1 MDKGD
6 KGNKGDKEQGKN
18 KQQTTMKNQHRVSL
32 FVPSLGGGGAERVML
47 NLAQGFAERG
57 LAVDL
62 VLAQVEGPYL
72 DQVSPKVRVVDLKAP
87 RVLLSLPALI
97 RYLRQECPVALLCA
111 MHHTNIVALWAKLLS
126 GVSTRV
132 VATVHNTSSS
142 VSLNSS
148 PRRAQ
153 LMPLLMRLFYPW
165 ADRIVTV
172 SEGVADNLAQMANLP
187 RQRIQ
192 VIYNP
197 VVTPELFAKAQA
209 PLDHPWF
216 RLGEPPVILGVGRLT
231 KQKDFPTLI
240 KAFAIVRQSCPAR
253 LVILGEGEDRL
264 KLEALVKE
272 IGLEGAV
279 SMPGFLEN
287 PYVYMAKASVVVL
300 SSAWEGFGN
309 VIAEAMACGTPVVST
324 DCKSGPAEILENG
337 KYGELVP
344 VGDVEELARAIARTL
359 QNPQCSQ
366 TLQNRAAEFSQE
378 KIINQYLELLETV
391 I

>member
-1 MDKGD
+1 MTHSHLPS
-6 KGNKGDKEQGKN
+6 EPFQKN
-18 KQQTTMKNQHRVSL
+18 RVSL
-32 FVPSLGGGGAERVML
+32 FVPSLGGGGAERVIL

-62 VLAQVEGPYL
+62 VLAQAEGPYL
-72 DQVSPKVRVVDLKAP
+72 DQVSSKVRLIDLKAP

-97 RYLRQECPVALLCA
+97 RYLRQERPAALLCA
-111 MHHTNIVALWAKLLS
+111 MHHANLVALWAKRLS
-126 GVSTRV
+126 GLSTRV
-132 VATVHNTSSS
+132 VVTVHN
-142 VSLNSS
+142 SLSHFFQSSS
-148 PRRAQ
+148 PRRAE
-153 LMPLLMRLFYPW
+153 LIPFLLPLFYPW
-165 ADRIVTV
+165 TDKIVTV
-172 SEGVADNLAQMANLP
+172 SEGLADDLAQTANLP
-187 RQRIQ
+187 RHQIQ

-197 VVTPELFAKAQA
+197 VVTLDLFTKSQA
-209 PLDHPWF
+209 PLDHFWF
-216 RLGEPPVILGVGRLT
+216 RPGEPPVILGVGRLT
-231 KQKDFPTLI
+231 EQKDFTTLI
-240 KAFAIVRQSCPAR
+240 KAFAIVRQSCSVK
-253 LVILGEGEDRL
+253 LMILGEGEDRL

-279 SMPGFLEN
+279 SLPGFVEN

-324 DCKSGPAEILENG
+324 DCQSGPAEILENG

-359 QNPQCSQ
+359 QNPPCSQ

-378 KIINQYLELLETV
+378 KILNQYLELLETV

>member
-1 MDKGD
+1 MTHSHPLSEPFQKD
-6 KGNKGDKEQGKN
+6 
-18 KQQTTMKNQHRVSL
+18 RVSL
-32 FVPSLGGGGAERVML
+32 FVPTLAGGGAERVIL

-62 VLAQVEGPYL
+62 VLAQAEGPYL
-72 DQVSPKVRVVDLKAP
+72 DQVSPKVRLIDLKAP

-97 RYLRQECPVALLCA
+97 RYLRQERPAALLCA
-111 MHHTNIVALWAKLLS
+111 MHHTNIVSLWAKRLS

-142 VSLNSS
+142 VSLSSS
-148 PRRAQ
+148 PRRAR
-153 LMPLLMRLFYPW
+153 LIPLLIRLFYPW
-165 ADRIVTV
+165 AERIVTV
-172 SEGVADNLAQMANLP
+172 SEGLANNLAQKGNLP
-187 RQRIQ
+187 RNQIQ

-197 VVTPELFAKAQA
+197 VVTPKLFVKAQV

-216 RLGEPPVILGVGRLT
+216 SPGESPVILGVGRLT

-240 KAFAIVRQSCPAR
+240 KAFAIVRQSCPVR
-253 LVILGEGEDRL
+253 LMILGEGEDRL
-264 KLEALVKE
+264 KLEGLVKE

-279 SMPGFLEN
+279 SLPGFVEN
-287 PYVYMAKASVVVL
+287 PYAYMAKAAVFVL

-309 VIAEAMACGTPVVST
+309 VIPEAMACGTPVVST
-324 DCKSGPAEILENG
+324 DCQSGPAEILENG
-337 KYGELVP
+337 KHGQLVP
-344 VGDVEELARAIARTL
+344 VGDVEELARAIAKTL
-359 QNPQCSQ
+359 QNPPCSQ